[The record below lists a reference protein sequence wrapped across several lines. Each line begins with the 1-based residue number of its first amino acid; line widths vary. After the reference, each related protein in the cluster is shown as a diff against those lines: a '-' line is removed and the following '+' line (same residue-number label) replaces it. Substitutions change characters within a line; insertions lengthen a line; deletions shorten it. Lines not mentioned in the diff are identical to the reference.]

1 MSEIVN
7 TSIFRFLTDLKNNN
21 NRAWFAENKEYYHKE
36 ERQIED
42 FFTTM
47 YEKLS
52 TIDNI
57 GSMKIYRIYR
67 DIRFSKDKTP
77 FKTHFGLTWHR
88 TKPLYRGGYYLHLSP
103 GKNFLACGFWDPNPN
118 DLKRIRKEL
127 EYEAKEF
134 RDIISSKEFFSVWGS
149 LEGSE
154 LKTAPRNFDKNHPDI
169 DLIRKKQFIFS
180 ISYSD
185 EEVCEPQF
193 INKLENALKMVRP
206 FTDYMSD
213 VLTSDENGESL
224 F

>member
-1 MSEIVN
+1 MVLSSSV
-7 TSIFRFLTDLKNNN
+7 SFFKKLKKNNN
-21 NRAWFAENKEYYHKE
+21 RDWFTENKPKFKE
-36 ERQIED
+36 LELEIKTFGEELKDRLNEFD
-42 FFTTM
+42 NVDRF
-47 YEKLS
+47 KLF
-52 TIDNI
+52 
-57 GSMKIYRIYR
+57 RIYR
-67 DIRFSKDKTP
+67 DVRFSKDKTP

-88 TKPLYRGGYYLHLSP
+88 TKPLYRGGYYLHISP

-127 EYEAKEF
+127 EYDAKEL
-134 RDIISSKEFFSVWGS
+134 RDIISSKEFFSVWGN

>member
-1 MSEIVN
+1 MVLSSSV
-7 TSIFRFLTDLKNNN
+7 SFFKKLKKNNN
-21 NRAWFAENKEYYHKE
+21 RDWFAENKPKFKE
-36 ERQIED
+36 LEFEIKAFGEELKERLNEFD
-42 FFTTM
+42 NVDRF
-47 YEKLS
+47 KLF
-52 TIDNI
+52 
-57 GSMKIYRIYR
+57 RIYR

-88 TKPLYRGGYYLHLSP
+88 TKPLYRGGYYLHISP
-103 GKNFLACGFWDPNPN
+103 GKNFLSCGFWDPNPN

-127 EYEAKEF
+127 EYDAKEF
-134 RDIISSKEFFSVWGS
+134 RDIISSKEFFSVWGN

-169 DLIRKKQFIFS
+169 DLIRKKQYIFS
-180 ISYSD
+180 ISFLD

-193 INKLENALKMVRP
+193 INKLENALEKARP

>member
-1 MSEIVN
+1 MALSSSV
-7 TSIFRFLTDLKNNN
+7 SFFKKLKKNNN
-21 NRAWFAENKEYYHKE
+21 RDWFAENKPKFKE
-36 ERQIED
+36 LELEIKTFGEELKDRLNEFD
-42 FFTTM
+42 NVDRF
-47 YEKLS
+47 KLF
-52 TIDNI
+52 
-57 GSMKIYRIYR
+57 RIYR

-88 TKPLYRGGYYLHLSP
+88 TKPLFRGGYYLHISP
-103 GKNFLACGFWDPNPN
+103 GKNFLACGFWDPDPN

-127 EYEAKEF
+127 EYDAKEL
-134 RDIISSKEFFSVWGS
+134 RDIISSKEFFSVWGN

-213 VLTSDENGESL
+213 VLTSDENGEPL

>member
-1 MSEIVN
+1 MVLSSSV
-7 TSIFRFLTDLKNNN
+7 SFFKKLKKNNN
-21 NRAWFAENKEYYHKE
+21 RDWFAENKPKFKKLELEIKAFGE
-36 ERQIED
+36 ELKDRLNEFD
-42 FFTTM
+42 NVDRF
-47 YEKLS
+47 KLF
-52 TIDNI
+52 
-57 GSMKIYRIYR
+57 RIYR

-88 TKPLYRGGYYLHLSP
+88 TKPLYRGGYYLHISP
-103 GKNFLACGFWDPNPN
+103 GKNFLACGFWDPNTN

-127 EYEAKEF
+127 EYDAKEF
-134 RDIISSKEFFSVWGS
+134 RDIIASKEFFSVWGN

-169 DLIRKKQFIFS
+169 DLIRKKQYIFS
-180 ISYSD
+180 ISFSD

-213 VLTSDENGESL
+213 LLTSDENGESL

>member
-1 MSEIVN
+1 MALSSSV
-7 TSIFRFLTDLKNNN
+7 SFFKKLKKNNN
-21 NRAWFAENKEYYHKE
+21 RNWFAENKPKFKE
-36 ERQIED
+36 LELEIKVFGEELKDRLNEFD
-42 FFTTM
+42 NVDRF
-47 YEKLS
+47 KLF
-52 TIDNI
+52 
-57 GSMKIYRIYR
+57 RIYR

-127 EYEAKEF
+127 EYDAKEF
-134 RDIISSKEFFSVWGS
+134 RDIIASKEFFSVWGN

-169 DLIRKKQFIFS
+169 DLIRKKQYIFS
-180 ISYSD
+180 ISFSD

>member
-1 MSEIVN
+1 MVLSSSV
-7 TSIFRFLTDLKNNN
+7 SFFKKLKKNNN
-21 NRAWFAENKEYYHKE
+21 RDWFAENKPKFKE
-36 ERQIED
+36 LELEIKTFGEELKDRLNEFD
-42 FFTTM
+42 NVDRF
-47 YEKLS
+47 KLF
-52 TIDNI
+52 
-57 GSMKIYRIYR
+57 RIYR

-88 TKPLYRGGYYLHLSP
+88 TKPLYRGGYYLHISP
-103 GKNFLACGFWDPNPN
+103 GKNFLACGFWDPDPN

-127 EYEAKEF
+127 EYDAKEL
-134 RDIISSKEFFSVWGS
+134 RDIISSKEFFSVWGN

-185 EEVCEPQF
+185 EEVCELQF

-213 VLTSDENGESL
+213 VLTSDENGEPL

>member
-1 MSEIVN
+1 MVLSSSV
-7 TSIFRFLTDLKNNN
+7 SFFKKLKKNNN
-21 NRAWFAENKEYYHKE
+21 REWFTENKPKFKE
-36 ERQIED
+36 L
-42 FFTTM
+42 
-47 YEKLS
+47 EKEIKAFGEQLKDRLNEF
-52 TIDNI
+52 DNVDRF
-57 GSMKIYRIYR
+57 KLFRIYR

-88 TKPLYRGGYYLHLSP
+88 TKPLYRGGYYLHISP
-103 GKNFLACGFWDPNPN
+103 GKNFLACGFWDPNTN

-127 EYEAKEF
+127 EYDAKEF
-134 RDIISSKEFFSVWGS
+134 RDIIASKEFFSVWGN

-169 DLIRKKQFIFS
+169 DLIRKKQYIFS
-180 ISYSD
+180 ISFSD

>member
-1 MSEIVN
+1 MALSSSV
-7 TSIFRFLTDLKNNN
+7 SFFKKLKKNNN
-21 NRAWFAENKEYYHKE
+21 RNWFAENKPKFKKLELEIKAFGE
-36 ERQIED
+36 ELKDRLNEFD
-42 FFTTM
+42 NVDRF
-47 YEKLS
+47 KLF
-52 TIDNI
+52 
-57 GSMKIYRIYR
+57 RIYR

-88 TKPLYRGGYYLHLSP
+88 TKPLYRGGYYLHISP
-103 GKNFLACGFWDPNPN
+103 GKNFLACGFWDPNTN

-127 EYEAKEF
+127 EYDAKEF
-134 RDIISSKEFFSVWGS
+134 RDIIASKEFFSVWGN

-169 DLIRKKQFIFS
+169 DLIRKKQYIFS
-180 ISYSD
+180 ISFSD

-224 F
+224 FL

>member
-1 MSEIVN
+1 MVLSSSV
-7 TSIFRFLTDLKNNN
+7 SFFKKLKKNNN
-21 NRAWFAENKEYYHKE
+21 RDWFAENKPKFKE
-36 ERQIED
+36 LELEIKTFGEELKDRLNEFD
-42 FFTTM
+42 NVDRF
-47 YEKLS
+47 KLF
-52 TIDNI
+52 
-57 GSMKIYRIYR
+57 RIYR

-88 TKPLYRGGYYLHLSP
+88 TKPLYRGGYYLHISP

-127 EYEAKEF
+127 EYDAKEL
-134 RDIISSKEFFSVWGS
+134 RDIISSKEFFSVWGN

-213 VLTSDENGESL
+213 VLTSDENGEPL

>member
-1 MSEIVN
+1 MVLSSSV
-7 TSIFRFLTDLKNNN
+7 SFFKKLKKNNN
-21 NRAWFAENKEYYHKE
+21 RDWFAENKPKFKKLELEIKAFGE
-36 ERQIED
+36 ELKDRLNE
-42 FFTTM
+42 F
-47 YEKLS
+47 
-52 TIDNI
+52 DNI
-57 GSMKIYRIYR
+57 DRFKLFRIYR

-88 TKPLYRGGYYLHLSP
+88 TKPLYRGGYYLHISP
-103 GKNFLACGFWDPNPN
+103 GKNFLACGFWDPNTN

-127 EYEAKEF
+127 EYDAKEF
-134 RDIISSKEFFSVWGS
+134 RDIIASKEFFSVWGN

-169 DLIRKKQFIFS
+169 DLIRKKQYIFS
-180 ISYSD
+180 ISFSD

>member
-1 MSEIVN
+1 MVLSSSV
-7 TSIFRFLTDLKNNN
+7 SFFKKLKKNNN
-21 NRAWFAENKEYYHKE
+21 RDWFAENKPKFKKLELEIKAFGE
-36 ERQIED
+36 ELKDRLNEFD
-42 FFTTM
+42 NVDRF
-47 YEKLS
+47 KLF
-52 TIDNI
+52 
-57 GSMKIYRIYR
+57 RIYR

-88 TKPLYRGGYYLHLSP
+88 TKPLNRGGYYLHISP
-103 GKNFLACGFWDPNPN
+103 GKNFLACGFWDPNTN

-127 EYEAKEF
+127 EYDAKEF
-134 RDIISSKEFFSVWGS
+134 RDIIASKEFFSVWGN

-169 DLIRKKQFIFS
+169 DLIRKKQYIFS
-180 ISYSD
+180 ISFLD

-193 INKLENALKMVRP
+193 INKLENALEKARP
-206 FTDYMSD
+206 FTDYMPD

>member
-1 MSEIVN
+1 MVLSSSV
-7 TSIFRFLTDLKNNN
+7 SFFKKLKKNNN
-21 NRAWFAENKEYYHKE
+21 RDWFAENKPKFKE
-36 ERQIED
+36 LESEIKTFGEELKYRLNEFD
-42 FFTTM
+42 NVDRF
-47 YEKLS
+47 KLF
-52 TIDNI
+52 
-57 GSMKIYRIYR
+57 RIYR
-67 DIRFSKDKTP
+67 DVRFSKDKTP

-88 TKPLYRGGYYLHLSP
+88 TKPLYRGGYYLHISP

-127 EYEAKEF
+127 EYDAKGL

-149 LEGSE
+149 LKGSE

>member
-1 MSEIVN
+1 MVLSSSV
-7 TSIFRFLTDLKNNN
+7 SFLKKLKKNNN
-21 NRAWFAENKEYYHKE
+21 RDWFAENKPKFKE
-36 ERQIED
+36 LELEIKAFGEELKDRLNEFD
-42 FFTTM
+42 NVDRF
-47 YEKLS
+47 KLF
-52 TIDNI
+52 
-57 GSMKIYRIYR
+57 RIYR
-67 DIRFSKDKTP
+67 DVRFSKDKTP

-88 TKPLYRGGYYLHLSP
+88 TKPLYRGGYYLHISP

-127 EYEAKEF
+127 EYDAKEL
-134 RDIISSKEFFSVWGS
+134 RDIISSKEFFSVWGN

-213 VLTSDENGESL
+213 VLTSDENGEPL

>member
-1 MSEIVN
+1 MVLSSSV
-7 TSIFRFLTDLKNNN
+7 SFFKKLKKNNN
-21 NRAWFAENKEYYHKE
+21 RDWFAENKPKFKKLELEIKAFGE
-36 ERQIED
+36 ELKDRLNEFD
-42 FFTTM
+42 NVDRF
-47 YEKLS
+47 KLF
-52 TIDNI
+52 
-57 GSMKIYRIYR
+57 RIYR
-67 DIRFSKDKTP
+67 DVRFSKDKTP

-88 TKPLYRGGYYLHLSP
+88 TKPLYRGGYYLHISP

-127 EYEAKEF
+127 EYDAKEL
-134 RDIISSKEFFSVWGS
+134 RDIISSKEFFSVWGN

-213 VLTSDENGESL
+213 ILTSDENGEPL

>member
-1 MSEIVN
+1 MVLSSSV
-7 TSIFRFLTDLKNNN
+7 SFFKKLKKNNN
-21 NRAWFAENKEYYHKE
+21 RDWFAENKPKFKKLELEIKAFGE
-36 ERQIED
+36 ELKDRLNEFD
-42 FFTTM
+42 NVDRF
-47 YEKLS
+47 KLF
-52 TIDNI
+52 
-57 GSMKIYRIYR
+57 RIYR

-88 TKPLYRGGYYLHLSP
+88 TKPLYRGGYYLHISP
-103 GKNFLACGFWDPNPN
+103 GKNFLACGFWDPNTN

-127 EYEAKEF
+127 EYDAKEF
-134 RDIISSKEFFSVWGS
+134 RDIIASKEFFSVWGN

-169 DLIRKKQFIFS
+169 DLIRKKQYIFS
-180 ISYSD
+180 ISFSD
-185 EEVCEPQF
+185 EEVFEPQF
-193 INKLENALKMVRP
+193 INKLENALKTVRP

>member
-1 MSEIVN
+1 MVLSSSV
-7 TSIFRFLTDLKNNN
+7 SFFKKLKKNNN
-21 NRAWFAENKEYYHKE
+21 RDWFAENKPKFKE
-36 ERQIED
+36 LQLEIKTFGEELKDRLNEFD
-42 FFTTM
+42 NVDRF
-47 YEKLS
+47 KLF
-52 TIDNI
+52 
-57 GSMKIYRIYR
+57 RIYR

-88 TKPLYRGGYYLHLSP
+88 TKPLYRGGYYLHISP

-118 DLKRIRKEL
+118 DLKRIRKEI
-127 EYEAKEF
+127 EYDAKEL
-134 RDIISSKEFFSVWGS
+134 RDIISSKEFFSVWGN

-213 VLTSDENGESL
+213 VLTSDENGEPL